1 VAGSPLRADTGR
13 QPQSSLRSSADRSPA
28 AHVSDPL
35 DLWLGRTCHI
45 EWAKSHESRAPR
57 RASGAH
63 VDLGCEPIVQCPEL
77 CHRSHRVTRR
87 VIGWTGGG
95 CGGGT
100 AGSRSRR
107 VVFCES
113 LSKDQPRLI
122 PENLRGKQHAQV
134 RSGQVDP
141 KAAPTPFQAALRGSG
156 IEPSISPAT
165 VTVFQQTTHA
175 TPARNSCR
183 GIRSLGPPCG
193 KGSCAHT
200 HLPAH
205 AGLWPDRTCSSP

>member
-1 VAGSPLRADTGR
+1 MG
-13 QPQSSLRSSADRSPA
+13 
-28 AHVSDPL
+28 
-35 DLWLGRTCHI
+35 
-45 EWAKSHESRAPR
+45 SHESRAPR
-57 RASGAH
+57 RASGALL
-63 VDLGCEPIVQCPEL
+63 DFGCEPSVQRPGL
-77 CHRSHRVTRR
+77 CHRSHRGTRR

-95 CGGGT
+95 CGGGN
-100 AGSRSRR
+100 AGIRSRR
-107 VVFCES
+107 VVCCEG
-113 LSKDQPRLI
+113 LSKDLSRLI

-156 IEPSISPAT
+156 IEPSVSPAT

-175 TPARNSCR
+175 TPARNSCC
-183 GIRSLGPPCG
+183 GIRWPSLGPPCG

-200 HLPAH
+200 HLPR